1 MSVDSSTV
9 IPETVATSDVMIVKR
24 IVPEIKRR
32 VENENS
38 EGQSLSTQKKAE
50 MAIYRCEGC
59 KGEEW
64 LLTGKSLGRDEKL
77 TVTPAKVPGT
87 WGAAAASV
95 PAASS
100 AAAASQLAFM
110 VC

>member
-1 MSVDSSTV
+1 MTTV
-9 IPETVATSDVMIVKR
+9 KD
-24 IVPEIKRR
+24 
-32 VENENS
+32 NS
-38 EGQSLSTQKKAE
+38 RLPKKKVE
-50 MAIYRCEGC
+50 MAIYRREGYEGKEC
-59 KGEEW
+59 
-64 LLTGKSLGRDEKL
+64 LLTGKSLGGDEKL
-77 TVTPAKVPGT
+77 TLTPARVPGT